1 MGSIVTAE
9 KPTIVLLHGAWH
21 GPSSWDA
28 VASQLNEYQYPFE
41 TVRLLSSGGEPSTS
55 VAEDAVHIQ
64 KLTSQLADAGKDII
78 LVMHSYAGIPGT
90 ESAKGLL
97 KKDRQADGK
106 LGGIVSL
113 VYITAFVIPPGTS
126 LVSYFGV
133 TPSWFVFDGDKI
145 TVDGAEELFYNDLPK
160 LQTKDLLA
168 KLTYQSKPSFYTNLT
183 YPAYKEVP
191 VSYLLC
197 EKDNTIP
204 LAVQQAM
211 VGVGGPGVTSYVC
224 SASHSPLLSMPGKVV
239 EVIRATAGEDILS
252 A

>member
-1 MGSIVTAE
+1 MNPLFQLLAYSVHKKQQAKMGSIVTAE

-133 TPSWFVFDGDKI
+133 TPSWFVFDVSDPPRRFCAKI
-145 TVDGAEELFYNDLPK
+145 G
-160 LQTKDLLA
+160 LQWRHHSLRVE
-168 KLTYQSKPSFYTNLT
+168 SN
-183 YPAYKEVP
+183 
-191 VSYLLC
+191 VSIAN
-197 EKDNTIP
+197 K
-204 LAVQQAM
+204 
-211 VGVGGPGVTSYVC
+211 
-224 SASHSPLLSMPGKVV
+224 
-239 EVIRATAGEDILS
+239 VIRATKLLLTERKSSSTMICQSCKPKTYLPS
-252 A
+252 

>member
-21 GPSSWDA
+21 DPGCWDA
-28 VASQLNEYQYPFE
+28 VTSQLNEYQYPFE
-41 TVRLLSSGGEPSTS
+41 TVRLLSSGGESSTS
-55 VAEDAVHIQ
+55 VAEDTVHIQ

-78 LVMHSYAGIPGT
+78 LVMHSYGGIPGT
-90 ESAKGLL
+90 ESARGLL
-97 KKDRQADGK
+97 KKDREAEGK

-113 VYITAFVIPPGTS
+113 VYVTAFLLPPATS
-126 LVSYFGV
+126 LASFLGFMPPWV
-133 TPSWFVFDGDKI
+133 VFDGDKM
-145 TVDGAEELFYNDLPK
+145 TVEGAEELFYNDLPK
-160 LQTKDLLA
+160 LQTKGLLA

-183 YPAYKEVP
+183 YPAYQEVP

-197 EKDNTIP
+197 EKDNAIP
-204 LAVQQAM
+204 LVAQQAM

-224 SASHSPLLSMPGKVV
+224 SASHSPFLSMPGKVV